1 MSNLRARRNR
11 ANDGFTLMELMVVF
25 AVGIIIA
32 GIAVPYANKTL
43 GAMRLAGVARS
54 VSNATAAVKVRSA
67 AKFTRA
73 RLYINLSGNSYH
85 MEILDTSV
93 TPAHWTAD
101 GGTTYLPSSVTF
113 GFGAVNAPPPNT
125 QALIG
130 QAAQCTTDEVLVGGV
145 LTPGANIGN
154 TACIMFNS
162 RGIPIKNNL
171 NPEDQDA
178 LYVTDGTNVYGVT
191 VLATGFIG
199 TWRTPSKSPP
209 TWVVS

>member
-1 MSNLRARRNR
+1 MSNLRARLRR
-11 ANDGFTLMELMVVF
+11 ASDGFTLLELMVVL
-25 AVGIIIA
+25 AVIGIVA
-32 GIAVPYANKTL
+32 GVALPYMNRTL
-43 GAMRLAGVARS
+43 GYMRLSGAARS
-54 VSNATAAVKVRSA
+54 VSNATAATKVRSA

-73 RLYINLSGNSYH
+73 RLFINLSGNTFH

-93 TPAHWTAD
+93 VPAHWTAD

-113 GFGAVNAPPPNT
+113 GFGPVATPPPNT
-125 QALIG
+125 QAAIG
-130 QAAQCTTDEVLVGGV
+130 QAAACTTDAGV
-145 LTPGANIGN
+145 AIGN

-162 RGIPIKNNL
+162 RGIPIKTNL

-178 LYVTDGTNVYGVT
+178 LYVTDGVNVYGIT

-199 TWRTPSKSPP
+199 TWRTPSAMAP